1 MNAAPWRDKLARFV
15 RLSGADKWLLLRA
28 AWWLAIARVM
38 LAVVPFGRLAER
50 LSSRSGSGSGGE
62 AGPGSAPGSAPGSGA
77 IDAVPDPEFL
87 RRVGR
92 AVSVAASHV
101 PWRAD
106 CFPQT
111 IAARMLLQRQG
122 YASII
127 HLGVE
132 RVGEAGLAAHAW
144 LTCGE
149 IVVTGGAELER
160 YTEVHRL
167 RA

>member
-50 LSSRSGSGSGGE
+50 LSSR
-62 AGPGSAPGSAPGSGA
+62 PGSGA
-77 IDAVPDPEFL
+77 GAIDAAPDPEFL

-92 AVSVAASHV
+92 AVSVAANHV
-101 PWRAD
+101 PWRSD

-111 IAARMLLQRQG
+111 IAARMLLQRRG
-122 YASII
+122 YDSTI
-127 HLGVE
+127 HFGVE
-132 RVGEAGLAAHAW
+132 RIGEAGLAAHAW